1 MKRPQPRF
9 FWKLFL
15 GNALLLISVVGIGV
29 WLIVGILERFY
40 AEETSANLR
49 TLAEIL
55 RYETRDQFDLAHAA
69 ELDRMVKT
77 VGSAGADGIRITLVL
92 PNGTVLA
99 DSEADPAQME
109 SHAGRK
115 EIIEALTGKVGESTR
130 WSRTVS
136 RDMKYVALPVGD
148 PKAPLGVVRVSM
160 AIRNIAARTQL
171 ARKLIWELAM
181 TLAVAAVV
189 LALGLARLWSRPISR
204 ITSTARSLSGG
215 DLSARA
221 DVRGGDE
228 LAMLALSLNSMRD
241 SLAGQL
247 QTIERHR
254 RTLELLLSQL
264 LEGVVVAGPD
274 GRIRLLNP
282 AAARLL
288 DIQPAAGGDH
298 RGFVGMRVEE
308 CVSHQE
314 LRRML
319 RAEAGGSASRMHEGC
334 GDFDSSV
341 SPLGEPVI
349 QETRLSFDRSGGP
362 VSLLARA
369 SDIMLP
375 RPGGPWQTT
384 DSAASRGPRLTADST
399 ASNAGGAW
407 RSDNAAERGA
417 LRRQEKA
424 AGGGASRRP
433 VKAAEQGVLGR
444 SGQAGA
450 QRPAGRA
457 AGTSDAAALPAEHGR
472 LLVLTDVT
480 ELTRTLQMKADFA
493 ANASHELR
501 TPLAAIR
508 AAVETMATIELG
520 EDPGSA
526 VQFLSVIDRHSSR
539 LEALVA
545 DLLDLSRLEQPAA
558 TFEKTPLRLKEVLR
572 DVHRRFAD
580 RLTDKRLDWR
590 CDVELPSDAVRTSRH
605 LLRLILDNLVDNAI
619 KFTDEG
625 GSIAI
630 TCRPANGGIAVT
642 VADTGCGIPPDEHD
656 RVFERF
662 YQVERARSGT
672 MRGTGLG
679 LSIVRHAVSVMGG
692 TIQLDSQVGKGT
704 RMTFT
709 IPPPPSP

>member
-1 MKRPQPRF
+1 
-9 FWKLFL
+9 
-15 GNALLLISVVGIGV
+15 
-29 WLIVGILERFY
+29 
-40 AEETSANLR
+40 
-49 TLAEIL
+49 
-55 RYETRDQFDLAHAA
+55 
-69 ELDRMVKT
+69 
-77 VGSAGADGIRITLVL
+77 
-92 PNGTVLA
+92 
-99 DSEADPAQME
+99 
-109 SHAGRK
+109 
-115 EIIEALTGKVGESTR
+115 
-130 WSRTVS
+130 
-136 RDMKYVALPVGD
+136 
-148 PKAPLGVVRVSM
+148 
-160 AIRNIAARTQL
+160 
-171 ARKLIWELAM
+171 
-181 TLAVAAVV
+181 
-189 LALGLARLWSRPISR
+189 
-204 ITSTARSLSGG
+204 
-215 DLSARA
+215 
-221 DVRGGDE
+221 
-228 LAMLALSLNSMRD
+228 
-241 SLAGQL
+241 
-247 QTIERHR
+247 
-254 RTLELLLSQL
+254 
-264 LEGVVVAGPD
+264 
-274 GRIRLLNP
+274 
-282 AAARLL
+282 
-288 DIQPAAGGDH
+288 
-298 RGFVGMRVEE
+298 
-308 CVSHQE
+308 
-314 LRRML
+314 ML
-319 RAEAGGSASRMHEGC
+319 RAEAGGSASRMQEGG
-334 GDFDSSV
+334 GDFDSSI

-375 RPGGPWQTT
+375 RPDGPWQTT
-384 DSAASRGPRLTADST
+384 DAAASRSPRLTADST

-417 LRRQEKA
+417 LRRQENA
-424 AGGGASRRP
+424 AGGDASRRTGRTAEDGAARHLGKVAEDFAARGP
-433 VKAAEQGVLGR
+433 EKAAEGGVSGR
-444 SGQAGA
+444 HERAVQEGA
-450 QRPAGRA
+450 
-457 AGTSDAAALPAEHGR
+457 SDAAALPAENGR

-545 DLLDLSRLEQPAA
+545 DLLDLSRLEQPTA
-558 TFEKTPLRLKEVLR
+558 TFERTPLKLKEILR

-590 CDVELPSDAVRTSRH
+590 CDVEVPSDAVQASSH
-605 LLRLILDNLVDNAI
+605 LLRLILDNLVDNAV